1 MVKIRLKRMGAKK
14 RPFYRLVVAD
24 SRSPRDGRFIELL
37 GYYDPLTEPA
47 KVQVDAD
54 KVREWMRKGARPS
67 DAARDLLVREG
78 ILAKVPRAIREAPVA
93 DAPAAA
99 AAPVTARETPG
110 SPEEV
115 DAVDAENIH
124 LASDAPDARVEPEPE
139 PAAAPAAEPADDGGA
154 AEAAAES

>member
-1 MVKIRLKRMGAKK
+1 LVKIRLKRMGAKK

-78 ILAKVPRAIREAPVA
+78 ILAKVPRAFREAPVA

-99 AAPVTARETPG
+99 AAPLTARETPG

-115 DAVDAENIH
+115 DAVDAENVH
-124 LASDAPDARVEPEPE
+124 LAGDAPDAPAEPEPE
-139 PAAAPAAEPADDGGA
+139 SAAAPAAEPADGGGA

>member
-1 MVKIRLKRMGAKK
+1 MGAKK

-54 KVREWMRKGARPS
+54 KVREWMSKGARPS

-78 ILAKVPRAIREAPVA
+78 ILAKVPRAFRDAPVA
-93 DAPAAA
+93 ETTAAPAAT
-99 AAPVTARETPG
+99 VTARETPG

-115 DAVDAENIH
+115 DAVDAENVH
-124 LASDAPDARVEPEPE
+124 LAADAPGAPAEAEPE
-139 PAAAPAAEPADDGGA
+139 PAAAPAVEPADDGGA
-154 AEAAAES
+154 AGAAAES

>member
-1 MVKIRLKRMGAKK
+1 MGAKK

-54 KVREWMRKGARPS
+54 KVREWMSKGARPS

-78 ILAKVPRAIREAPVA
+78 ILAKAPRAFKPEPVG

-99 AAPVTARETPG
+99 SATPVTARETPG

-115 DAVDAENIH
+115 DAVDAANVH
-124 LASDAPDARVEPEPE
+124 LNEPAPGKQAEPDAE
-139 PAAAPAAEPADDGGA
+139 PAAEPSAEPADDGGA
-154 AEAAAES
+154 EEAAARP

>member
-54 KVREWMRKGARPS
+54 KVREWMSKGARPS

-78 ILAKVPRAIREAPVA
+78 ILAKVPRAFRAAPAAEV
-93 DAPAAA
+93 PAAA

-115 DAVDAENIH
+115 DAVDAENAH
-124 LASDAPDARVEPEPE
+124 LAGDAPATPAEPEPE
-139 PAAAPAAEPADDGGA
+139 PAAAPGAEPAVDGGA
-154 AEAAAES
+154 AEAAVES